1 MSKGGNEM
9 KLFEEPIIEVK
20 NLEVVDVITTSQDW
34 GGGEV

>member
-1 MSKGGNEM
+1 M